1 MNVQHLHDLRDGKS
15 LRRRRSY
22 NPYIHLSPNT
32 ALMQMLF
39 NITRPVTPDNQ
50 VLKPLI
56 RAAKKKIVKAA
67 KSPGGSM
74 VSYSKER
81 KSI

>member
-15 LRRRRSY
+15 VRRRRNY

-39 NITRPVTPDNQ
+39 NITRPVAPENK

-56 RAAKKKIVKAA
+56 RAARKKIVKAA
-67 KSPGGSM
+67 QAPGGSM
-74 VSYSKER
+74 VAYGKER
-81 KSI
+81 KTL

>member
-15 LRRRRSY
+15 PVRRRY

-39 NITRPVTPDNQ
+39 NITRPVVPENK

-56 RAAKKKIVKAA
+56 RAARKKIVKAA
-67 KSPGGSM
+67 QKPGGSM

-81 KSI
+81 KTL